1 MYNLLQGRMVLK
13 ASEALGLAHHFEVL
27 LSTILALYHGVSED
41 DEIVSVSLYDVYMR
55 LSASKRRVVNAL
67 LQALLEQQEEQENRQ
82 GSPTA
87 ARRNIEPGDRT
98 YSCLDQCIEVA
109 MGSIIPTT
117 AVVEVTSV
125 LRGSIYHTFG

>member
-1 MYNLLQGRMVLK
+1 MRALRLSEGQRTHMYNLLQGKMVLK

-41 DEIVSVSLYDVYMR
+41 DEIVSASLYDVYMR

-82 GSPTA
+82 GSPGSSTA
-87 ARRNIEPGDRT
+87 AD
-98 YSCLDQCIEVA
+98 
-109 MGSIIPTT
+109 
-117 AVVEVTSV
+117 V
-125 LRGSIYHTFG
+125 L